1 LIDEVEMKKTK
12 VEERE
17 IGRKNR
23 IDKRI
28 KIMIKYVK

>member
-1 LIDEVEMKKTK
+1 MKKTK